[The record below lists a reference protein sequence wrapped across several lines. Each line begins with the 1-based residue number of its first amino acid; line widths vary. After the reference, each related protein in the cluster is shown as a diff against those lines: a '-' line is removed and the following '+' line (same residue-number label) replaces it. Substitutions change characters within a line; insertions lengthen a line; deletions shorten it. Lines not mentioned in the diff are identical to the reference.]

1 MILKLNIFSFSARA
15 VYDKADL
22 YLFDDPLSAVDA
34 HVGKHLFEKVLH
46 SHSGIL
52 KGKTR
57 IIATNR
63 YILYYFSFFKI
74 HFKSQTVLQRLH
86 EQKLHFDKHQLFI
99 LQTRHSLA

>member
-1 MILKLNIFSFSARA
+1 MYLNIFSIAARA

-57 IIATNR
+57 VIATNR
-63 YILYYFSFFKI
+63 YYTIFRSLK
-74 HFKSQTVLQRLH
+74 
-86 EQKLHFDKHQLFI
+86 FI
-99 LQTRHSLA
+99 SIRKQFATFGRSKALL

>member
-63 YILYYFSFFKI
+63 YILYYFRSLKFISNRKQFCNACTN
-74 HFKSQTVLQRLH
+74 KSSTLININC
-86 EQKLHFDKHQLFI
+86 LFYKQDI
-99 LQTRHSLA
+99 P